1 MPYFDNS
8 KSTCGAWDLSQTRP
22 RTVLLTQ
29 REEPNKQNL
38 CHNLNSNQKEFS
50 KWNTQFSGFAST
62 SSSSSCNSS
71 SCSGQSFEHENRHR
85 FGPTLSLESGYK
97 RDCWGQRVV
106 TTNVSSEGDLSP
118 WFSGMSL
125 GDVMR
130 VTVLQEM
137 DKLNMNN
144 SKPMDLSCKP
154 WNLKKR

>member
-1 MPYFDNS
+1 MI
-8 KSTCGAWDLSQTRP
+8 LHQ
-22 RTVLLTQ
+22 LL
-29 REEPNKQNL
+29 P
-38 CHNLNSNQKEFS
+38 HHH
-50 KWNTQFSGFAST
+50 AIV
-62 SSSSSCNSS
+62 
-71 SCSGQSFEHENRHR
+71 HHAENIHR

-137 DKLNMNN
+137 DKLNMNK

-154 WNLKKR
+154 WNLKKNDTNPNISCF